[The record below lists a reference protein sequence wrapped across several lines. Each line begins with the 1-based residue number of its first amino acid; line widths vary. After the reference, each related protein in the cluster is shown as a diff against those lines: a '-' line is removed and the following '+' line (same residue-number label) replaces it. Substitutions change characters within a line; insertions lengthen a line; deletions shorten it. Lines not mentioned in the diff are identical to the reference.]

1 MIRAGALRHRLVLQR
16 PQEAV
21 EASGAVVET
30 WETYATISAE
40 KLALSHEDFLSG
52 AVEGEERR
60 IAFRARWRADLSISD
75 RLIHE
80 GAAFELVEIIEVGW
94 RAGLELRA
102 KAVS

>member
-1 MIRAGALRHRLVLQR
+1 MIRAGNLRHRLVLQR

-52 AVEGEERR
+52 AVEGGERR
-60 IAFRARWRADLSISD
+60 VAFRARWRPDVQVTD
-75 RLIHE
+75 RLVQE
-80 GAAFELVEIIEVGW
+80 GATFELVEIIELGW
-94 RAGLELRA
+94 RQGIELRA
-102 KAVS
+102 RAVS